1 MTARQASWGGPL
13 WWPAVVS
20 AAGVPVL
27 TAIGFAAGT
36 WFPGRFVAPLA
47 TVAVFFGLGYGT
59 HAASGDHS
67 FWQVSPLTS
76 GAFDIAAAPAVAT
89 FYPYLPDLSLAQVRI
104 AIGPPLAILQ
114 TLVLS
119 R

>member
-27 TAIGFAAGT
+27 TAIGFAAGA

-59 HAASGDHS
+59 PAASGDHS
-67 FWQVSPLTS
+67 FSQLSPLTS
-76 GAFDIAAAPAVAT
+76 GALGIGAAPAAAP
-89 FYPYLPDLSLAQVRI
+89 FYPSPPDRSIVRAQC
-104 AIGPPLAILQ
+104 A
-114 TLVLS
+114 LS
-119 R
+119 RTR